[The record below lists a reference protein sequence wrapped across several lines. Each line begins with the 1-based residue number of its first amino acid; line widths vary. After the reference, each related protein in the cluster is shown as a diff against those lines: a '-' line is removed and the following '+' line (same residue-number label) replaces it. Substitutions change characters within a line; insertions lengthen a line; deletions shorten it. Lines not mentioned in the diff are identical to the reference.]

1 MLKRSMVF
9 TALALTLFSAQSQA
23 DPDKIVF
30 AIGGSPQSL
39 QGQTA
44 QEFVNQLEARLSDD
58 IKIEYYDSGQLG
70 DERQLIQRLRMGTVD
85 LAAISSIMSSV
96 APEFAL
102 FDLPYL
108 VKDRDHLKQID
119 NEIVMQDLANVAES
133 QGLKLVSTWENG
145 FRHIT
150 NSRRAITTPDDLNG
164 MRIRTP
170 QSDWRTR
177 MFSTWGANPT
187 PMAFSEV
194 FVGLQTGVIDGQE
207 NPLSNIY
214 GARLHEVQE
223 YLSLSGHVYTPIW
236 LTAGQ
241 GGWNQFSDEVREAIN
256 EAAAETQTW
265 AFAKGAELDE
275 ELLTTMR
282 EAGVEI
288 NEVDR
293 AAFVEASSSVY
304 DAFAEQVNG
313 GQSMIERALA
323 LDDE

>member
-1 MLKRSMVF
+1 MLKRLIAISTVAI
-9 TALALTLFSAQSQA
+9 ALLSTQVQA
-23 DPDKIVF
+23 EQEKIVF

-44 QEFVNQLEARLSDD
+44 LEFISQLERRLGDSLQV
-58 IKIEYYDSGQLG
+58 EYYSSGQLG

-96 APEFAL
+96 SPDFAL

-108 VKDRDHLKQID
+108 VKDRDHLKRID
-119 NEIVMQDLANVAES
+119 KEIIMTDLADSAE
-133 QGLKLVSTWENG
+133 QRGLKIVATWENG

-150 NSRRAITTPDDLNG
+150 NSSKPITTPDDLDG
-164 MRIRTP
+164 LRIRTP

-194 FVGLQTGVIDGQE
+194 FVGLQTGVVDGQE

-214 GARLHEVQE
+214 GARLHEVQK
-223 YLSLSGHVYTPIW
+223 YLSLSSHVYTPIW

-241 GGWNQFSDEVREAIN
+241 QGWSQFSEEVRNAISD
-256 EAAAETQTW
+256 AAAETQAW
-265 AFAKGAELDE
+265 AFARGTELDQD
-275 ELLTTMR
+275 LLETMR
-282 EAGVEI
+282 EAGVAI
-288 NEVDR
+288 NNVDR
-293 AAFVEASSSVY
+293 DAFVQASTPVY
-304 DAFAEQVNG
+304 SMFAEQVDG
-313 GQSMIERALA
+313 GQTLIDRAAALA
-323 LDDE
+323 ND

>member
-1 MLKRSMVF
+1 MPNPLKI
-9 TALALTLFSAQSQA
+9 AALTIAMLSIHAQASQE
-23 DPDKIVF
+23 KIVF
-30 AIGGSPQSL
+30 AIGGSSQSL

-44 QEFVNQLEARLSDD
+44 LEFKRNLEEKLGDQVQV
-58 IKIEYYDSGQLG
+58 EYYDSGQLG
-70 DERQLIQRLRMGTVD
+70 DERQLIQRLRLGTVD

-108 VKDRDHLKQID
+108 VESREHLKQID
-119 NEIVMQDLANVAES
+119 DEIVMQDLADTAEKK
-133 QGLKLVSTWENG
+133 GLKIISTWENG

-150 NSRRAITTPDDLNG
+150 NNQRPITTPSDLNG
-164 MRIRTP
+164 LRIRTP

-177 MFSTWGANPT
+177 MFSAWGANPT

-214 GARLHEVQE
+214 GARLHEVQK
-223 YLSLSGHVYTPIW
+223 YLSLSNHVYTPIW

-241 GGWNQFSDEVREAIN
+241 GGWNQYSENIRTAIS
-256 EAAAETQTW
+256 EAAIETQSW
-265 AFAKGAELDE
+265 ALTRGAELDQ
-275 ELLTTMR
+275 ELISTMR
-282 EAGVEI
+282 DSGIEV

-293 AAFVEASSSVY
+293 DAFIKASTSVY
-304 DAFAEQVNG
+304 EAFAEQVEG
-313 GQSMIERALA
+313 GQALIDRAMELA
-323 LDDE
+323 DQ

>member
-241 GGWNQFSDEVREAIN
+241 GGWNQFSDDVREAIN
-256 EAAAETQTW
+256 EAAAATQVW
-265 AFAKGAELDE
+265 AFAKGEELDE

-304 DAFAEQVNG
+304 DAFAEQVND

-323 LDDE
+323 LGDE